1 MKVEQVM
8 TRDVVTVT
16 PETPLKEAALI
27 LAERRISGLPVC
39 DETSRVVGVVSE
51 NDILFKELGPD
62 QRRGGPLAWLLDPA
76 PSRSPKTIARTTAE
90 AMTSP
95 AVTTRPK
102 AQVSEAA
109 RVMVERGVNRLPVV
123 KEGRL
128 VGIVTRADL
137 VNAFVRSDEEITHEI
152 REDVIRKT
160 LWLVP
165 EELTVE
171 VERPTSVDEVNELF
185 GSHAD
190 TGELTG
196 ILGYSDEPLV
206 SSDAIKSPY
215 SAVFDSGLTL
225 VTGETQVKV
234 VAWYDNEWGYSTRLA
249 ELAQLVLAPVPQ
261 LV

>member
-8 TRDVVTVT
+8 TREVVTVT
-16 PETPLKEAALI
+16 PETPLKEVAAI

-76 PSRSPKTIARTTAE
+76 PSRSPKTIARTAAE

-123 KEGRL
+123 KDSQL

-137 VNAFVRSDEEITHEI
+137 VKAFVRSDEEIAREI
-152 REDVIRKT
+152 REDVIRET

-165 EELTVE
+165 EELKVE
-171 VERPTSVDEVNELF
+171 VDHGDVKIAGRVDTRTD
-185 GSHAD
+185 AD
-190 TGELTG
+190 L
-196 ILGYSDEPLV
+196 
-206 SSDAIKSPY
+206 IKAFASKVPGVI
-215 SAVFDSGLTL
+215 S
-225 VTGETQVKV
+225 VTGEI
-234 VAWYDNEWGYSTRLA
+234 EWVFDDLA
-249 ELAQLVLAPVPQ
+249 RRRGEDRIAKRI
-261 LV
+261 

>member
-8 TRDVVTVT
+8 TREVVTVT
-16 PETPLKEAALI
+16 PETPLKEVAAI

-62 QRRGGPLAWLLDPA
+62 QHRGGPLAWLLDPA
-76 PSRSPKTIARTTAE
+76 PSRSPKTIARTAAE

-123 KEGRL
+123 KDSQL

-137 VNAFVRSDEEITHEI
+137 VKAFVRSDEEIAREI
-152 REDVIRKT
+152 REDVIRET

-165 EELTVE
+165 EELKVE
-171 VERPTSVDEVNELF
+171 VDHGDVKIAGRVDTRTD
-185 GSHAD
+185 AD
-190 TGELTG
+190 L
-196 ILGYSDEPLV
+196 
-206 SSDAIKSPY
+206 IKAFASKVPGVI
-215 SAVFDSGLTL
+215 S
-225 VTGETQVKV
+225 VTGEI
-234 VAWYDNEWGYSTRLA
+234 EWVFDDLA
-249 ELAQLVLAPVPQ
+249 RRRGEDRIAKRI
-261 LV
+261 

>member
-8 TRDVVTVT
+8 TREVVTVT
-16 PETPLKEAALI
+16 PETPLKEVAAI

-62 QRRGGPLAWLLDPA
+62 QRRGGPLVWLLDPA
-76 PSRSPKTIARTTAE
+76 PSRSPKTIARTAAE

-123 KEGRL
+123 KDSQL

-137 VNAFVRSDEEITHEI
+137 VKAFVRSDEEIAREI
-152 REDVIRKT
+152 REDVIRET

-165 EELTVE
+165 EELKVE
-171 VERPTSVDEVNELF
+171 VDHGDVKIAGRVDTRTD
-185 GSHAD
+185 AD
-190 TGELTG
+190 L
-196 ILGYSDEPLV
+196 
-206 SSDAIKSPY
+206 IKAFASKVPGVI
-215 SAVFDSGLTL
+215 S
-225 VTGETQVKV
+225 VTGEI
-234 VAWYDNEWGYSTRLA
+234 EWVFDDLA
-249 ELAQLVLAPVPQ
+249 RRRGEDRIAKRI
-261 LV
+261 

>member
-137 VNAFVRSDEEITHEI
+137 VNAFVRSDEEITARLVAVRGIGPWTAEMFLMFQLRRLDVWPTGDLGVRRGYGLAWHI
-152 REDVIRKT
+152 PMPTARELLPLGD
-160 LWLVP
+160 P
-165 EELTVE
+165 F
-171 VERPTSVDEVNELF
+171 RPYRS
-185 GSHAD
+185 
-190 TGELTG
+190 
-196 ILGYSDEPLV
+196 
-206 SSDAIKSPY
+206 
-215 SAVFDSGLTL
+215 
-225 VTGETQVKV
+225 V
-234 VAWYDNEWGYSTRLA
+234 VAWYCWRAA
-249 ELAQLVLAPVPQ
+249 ELYAGAADSALTR
-261 LV
+261 

>member
-8 TRDVVTVT
+8 THDVITVT
-16 PETPLKEAALI
+16 PETPLKEVAAI
-27 LAERRISGLPVC
+27 LAERRISGVPVC
-39 DETSRVVGVVSE
+39 DEAGGVLGIVSE

-62 QRRGGPLAWLLDPA
+62 ERRGGPLAWLLDPA
-76 PSRSPKTIARTTAE
+76 PDRSPKTIARTAGE

-109 RVMVERGVNRLPVV
+109 RVMVERSVNRLPVV

-137 VNAFVRSDEEITHEI
+137 VQAFVRSDEEIAGEI

-160 LWLVP
+160 LWIVP

-171 VERPTSVDEVNELF
+171 VDHGDVKIAGRVDTRTDADLIKAFASKVPGVISVT
-185 GSHAD
+185 AD
-190 TGELTG
+190 IGWAYDDLARRRGE
-196 ILGYSDEPLV
+196 DR
-206 SSDAIKSPY
+206 
-215 SAVFDSGLTL
+215 
-225 VTGETQVKV
+225 
-234 VAWYDNEWGYSTRLA
+234 VAKRI
-249 ELAQLVLAPVPQ
+249 
-261 LV
+261 

>member
-8 TRDVVTVT
+8 TREVVTVT
-16 PETPLKEAALI
+16 PETPLKEVAAI

-76 PSRSPKTIARTTAE
+76 PSRSPKTIARTAAE

-95 AVTTRPK
+95 AVMTRPK

-123 KEGRL
+123 KDGQL

-137 VNAFVRSDEEITHEI
+137 VKAFVRSDEEIAGEI

-165 EELTVE
+165 EELKVE
-171 VERPTSVDEVNELF
+171 VDNGDVKIAGRVDTRTDADLIKAFVSKVPGVISVTAEIEW
-185 GSHAD
+185 
-190 TGELTG
+190 
-196 ILGYSDEPLV
+196 
-206 SSDAIKSPY
+206 
-215 SAVFDSGLTL
+215 VFDDLARRR
-225 VTGETQVKV
+225 GEDRIAK
-234 VAWYDNEWGYSTRLA
+234 RI
-249 ELAQLVLAPVPQ
+249 
-261 LV
+261 